1 MLGRPEICQEH
12 IYRQPVTHN
21 IKQQRALMEM
31 TELSKSKVIKQK
43 FSQVQTWKTWPF
55 LKGVDFIDSTDTLN
69 QLKAS
74 KKKLI
79 R

>member
-1 MLGRPEICQEH
+1 
-12 IYRQPVTHN
+12 
-21 IKQQRALMEM
+21 MEM